1 MIRKVETRRSETSQP
16 NDLQMEILSVSENIG
31 EMEAETNFLADLPE
45 EEATPPKQEGNRRL
59 LRWAIYSLL
68 GFGLTAIAAP
78 AFLGVSSSCKNKS
91 PEARTY
97 VRAMGR
103 AQQAFWLENG
113 AFGRS
118 LSALAIGIEE
128 ETDSYKYDLQSFGLV
143 AYHYG
148 VPKNDNLKN
157 FVGAVFVVPEKAQT
171 SQNVNQQAS
180 PKSSTKPITKKE
192 LTTVTILCE
201 SPSLGVKTKLP
212 KPSLENG
219 IPKCAEGT
227 VLVE

>member
-1 MIRKVETRRSETSQP
+1 
-16 NDLQMEILSVSENIG
+16 
-31 EMEAETNFLADLPE
+31 
-45 EEATPPKQEGNRRL
+45 
-59 LRWAIYSLL
+59 
-68 GFGLTAIAAP
+68 
-78 AFLGVSSSCKNKS
+78 
-91 PEARTY
+91 
-97 VRAMGR
+97 MGS

-118 LSALAIGIEE
+118 LSALEIGIEE
-128 ETDSYKYDLQSFGLV
+128 ETDNYKYDLQSFGLV

>member
-1 MIRKVETRRSETSQP
+1 
-16 NDLQMEILSVSENIG
+16 
-31 EMEAETNFLADLPE
+31 
-45 EEATPPKQEGNRRL
+45 
-59 LRWAIYSLL
+59 
-68 GFGLTAIAAP
+68 
-78 AFLGVSSSCKNKS
+78 
-91 PEARTY
+91 
-97 VRAMGR
+97 MGS

-128 ETDSYKYDLQSFGLV
+128 ETDKYKYDLQSFGLV